1 MSAHHAR
8 LSPKAL
14 LGFDLPKRRQ
24 DGLAPADQR
33 ELLKRL
39 KSYAVDWKLL
49 GPHLGFEDAGY
60 FRKRL
65 YRDREWEM
73 LLLCWLPGQTTVIHD
88 HMTSWGATLVLAGEV
103 TESLF
108 RWRGEGRPLERK
120 VARSLGV
127 RKTTVETVTTLH
139 KVENASK
146 MPAVS
151 LHLYSPPLKLLNS
164 YDPVTGRRHAVTLD
178 VSPSVAVGGRP
189 QAGSRRRSK

>member
-14 LGFDLPKRRQ
+14 LGFELPKRTKE
-24 DGLAPADQR
+24 GLAPADQR
-33 ELLKRL
+33 ALLTRL
-39 KSYAVDWKLL
+39 QAYAVDWKLL
-49 GPHLGFEDAGY
+49 GPHVGFEDAGY

-65 YRDREWEM
+65 FRDREWEM

-108 RWRGEGRPLERK
+108 RWHGEGRPLEK
-120 VARSLGV
+120 KAARALGA
-127 RKTTVETVTTLH
+127 RKTTVETLTTLH

-146 MPAVS
+146 TLALS
-151 LHLYSPPLKLLNS
+151 LHLYSPPLRVLNS
-164 YDPVTGRRHAVTLD
+164 YDPLTGRRHAVKLD

-189 QAGSRRRSK
+189 QSGSRRG